1 MLEVM
6 NNCLIIDGSMKPL
19 KSIHVVKG
27 TKNNIGFMDVRN
39 HSFEKFDHTLEELQ
53 DAFTKAGVDC
63 FVRVENSI
71 INTDRIKSV
80 RVEQSDEDSEDIYW
94 VTKLEFANSR
104 YVNMYASSKEEAE
117 NILEQINGKLQSKKN
132 NCSL

>member
-1 MLEVM
+1 MLEVIDK
-6 NNCLIIDGSMKPL
+6 CLIIDGSMKPL

-39 HSFEKFDHTLEELQ
+39 DSFEKFDHTLEELQ

-63 FVRVENSI
+63 FVRVKNSI

-80 RVEQSDEDSEDIYW
+80 RVEQGDEDSEDIYW

-117 NILEQINGKLQSKKN
+117 IIVGQIKEKMEEKKGLN
-132 NCSL
+132 L